1 MPSFCVYFNFLYNYY
16 EFGYELYNWIPGSL
30 LVKEAGGWVS
40 DMQGNE
46 FTWGTSGIIAT
57 NASINQEIIQE
68 LKLFNKYKKN

>member
-1 MPSFCVYFNFLYNYY
+1 
-16 EFGYELYNWIPGSL
+16 
-30 LVKEAGGWVS
+30 
-40 DMQGNE
+40 MQGNE